1 MSELFNEDYLVQ
13 DASYSK
19 VMNETVLPWLQEKER
34 ASVVSGFE
42 GRPLYCVSYSAEKP
56 AATVLI
62 VHGFTENAFKYAELI
77 WSLLHLGFSVIAYDQ
92 RGHGRSWRA
101 EGLPT
106 PSVTHVDRFS
116 DYVSDLKCVC
126 DTFLPQATAPFF
138 LFAHSMGGA
147 VASLFMEH
155 YPGVFSAAVL
165 SCEEAK
171 GGWVSLKRAWRPGD
185 EVALDL
191 AMPVR
196 ILRANDGVA
205 ADAGL
210 IAPLKK
216 FPVRSFF
223 SPLTRISAYFPDRR
237 KNLSSGSRMVIMNLS
252 AVPVMRFSVL
262 STPCF
267 FPGGI
272 GSSLE
277 TSQGRER
284 KQQHEYDETVAAIP
298 ETEAELEQILP
309 LCEEAKEE
317 VKALKEE
324 RKTLR
329 KEKKELESS
338 ESSESEEVTD
348 HE

>member
-165 SCEEAK
+165 S
-171 GGWVSLKRAWRPGD
+171 SP
-185 EVALDL
+185 
-191 AMPVR
+191 M
-196 ILRANDGVA
+196 
-205 ADAGL
+205 
-210 IAPLKK
+210 IAPYIGAVPVFAASALGHFAQFLGKQKKNPFFMKPYSGPEDFDTSCATDPARFAWYDAIKASRTEFQNNVPSYQWSLEALKVTK
-216 FPVRSFF
+216 QILSPGAPEKISCPVILF
-223 SPLTRISAYFPDRR
+223 SADKDFSVLPGPQKEFIKRVPNGHYEFV
-237 KNLSSGSRMVIMNLS
+237 SGSRHEIFRSVN
-252 AVPVMRFSVL
+252 SVL
-262 STPCF
+262 
-267 FPGGI
+267 FPWWHRI
-272 GSSLE
+272 ISFYNDNISL
-277 TSQGRER
+277 
-284 KQQHEYDETVAAIP
+284 
-298 ETEAELEQILP
+298 
-309 LCEEAKEE
+309 
-317 VKALKEE
+317 LK
-324 RKTLR
+324 R
-329 KEKKELESS
+329 
-338 ESSESEEVTD
+338 
-348 HE
+348 